1 MSQNNFI
8 PFLIDNP
15 LTVRKIASELEMSPA
30 DVERDLTQL
39 DELLEGTKW
48 KMVVHTA
55 LCRKCGFRFGPEKLT
70 KPNRCSECKAKFMTE
85 PEIEIRAR
93 GKS

>member
-1 MSQNNFI
+1 MAQNKFI
-8 PFLIDNP
+8 PFLIENP
-15 LTVRKIASELEMSPA
+15 LTVRRIASQLEMLPA
-30 DVERDLTQL
+30 DVER
-39 DELLEGTKW
+39 ELLAFEETLEGTKW
-48 KMVVHTA
+48 KMVVHPA

-70 KPNRCSECKAKFMTE
+70 KPNRCTECKAKFMTE